1 MIVIC
6 LEGPHGSGKTSLCKE
21 IAERGLNVMDEAFFT
36 MVSCAAQ
43 RDERTSGA
51 WDVRVCVSRCAQAR
65 VACRVDALADVFFFV
80 FFFCFRFRAL
90 FCFWLTRRTARA
102 RRATQPKFALH
113 PQSLVMETLWVT
125 HWVQRLLEKQK
136 ALKNATGKNTV
147 FFADRSPYSAV
158 FYAKT
163 GGQLLR
169 PVIAAMI
176 AELANNNIHIFTV
189 HIKVCVLLS
198 FQF

>member
-1 MIVIC
+1 
-6 LEGPHGSGKTSLCKE
+6 
-21 IAERGLNVMDEAFFT
+21 
-36 MVSCAAQ
+36 
-43 RDERTSGA
+43 
-51 WDVRVCVSRCAQAR
+51 
-65 VACRVDALADVFFFV
+65 
-80 FFFCFRFRAL
+80 
-90 FCFWLTRRTARA
+90 
-102 RRATQPKFALH
+102 
-113 PQSLVMETLWVT
+113 METLWVT

-189 HIKVCVLLS
+189 HIKVCVFECSLYFFLS
-198 FQF
+198 FAGVVFDTTQKNKIESNFFFIKKGRSRYSLESHSSAFDA